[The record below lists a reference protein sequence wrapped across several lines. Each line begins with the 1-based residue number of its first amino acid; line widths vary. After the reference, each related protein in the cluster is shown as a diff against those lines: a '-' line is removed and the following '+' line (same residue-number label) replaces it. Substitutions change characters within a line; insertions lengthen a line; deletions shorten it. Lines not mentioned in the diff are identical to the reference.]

1 MKKLFLLICG
11 IVIANCAS
19 AQIMLSQPVASE
31 ELSEAVIDK
40 VRDDNK
46 QLCAL
51 ISVNVTGLTLEQVLA
66 MKLDT
71 DNGSN
76 IYIKNQPNDATN
88 FRFYISPTAT
98 FVEVGVKGYEKL
110 AYN

>member
-19 AQIMLSQPVASE
+19 AKIMLSQPVASE

-71 DNGSN
+71 DNG
-76 IYIKNQPNDATN
+76 
-88 FRFYISPTAT
+88 
-98 FVEVGVKGYEKL
+98 
-110 AYN
+110 

>member
-11 IVIANCAS
+11 IVISNCAS

-51 ISVNVTGLTLEQVLA
+51 ISVNVTGLSLEQVLA

-88 FRFYISPTAT
+88 FRF
-98 FVEVGVKGYEKL
+98 
-110 AYN
+110 